1 MENGHLELDG
11 GCPADANNAP
21 AQSNGAAS
29 KKRRRRT
36 WRPSTSKTRLRTLD
50 ELDQRTH
57 AAQRAK
63 LTVSGLVSDLGGT
76 EQVTVSQHQ
85 LITRAAVL
93 SAYIEDVEV
102 AWLRKEPVEEGTW
115 FAAINALR
123 RCLVSLG
130 LERRARDC
138 TSLGTI
144 LRQGNRNEV
153 RP

>member
-1 MENGHLELDG
+1 MENVHSELDG
-11 GCPADANNAP
+11 GCTADATNALP
-21 AQSNGAAS
+21 RSDGARTR
-29 KKRRRRT
+29 KRRPRY
-36 WRPSTSKTRLRTLD
+36 RPSPKTRLRTLD

-63 LTVSGLVSDLGGT
+63 LTVSGLTSDLGGS
-76 EQVTVSQHQ
+76 EQVTVSQQQ

-93 SAYIEDVEV
+93 SAYIENVEV
-102 AWLRKEPVEEGTW
+102 AWLRKEPVDEGTW

-144 LRQGNRNEV
+144 LRSGHRNEA